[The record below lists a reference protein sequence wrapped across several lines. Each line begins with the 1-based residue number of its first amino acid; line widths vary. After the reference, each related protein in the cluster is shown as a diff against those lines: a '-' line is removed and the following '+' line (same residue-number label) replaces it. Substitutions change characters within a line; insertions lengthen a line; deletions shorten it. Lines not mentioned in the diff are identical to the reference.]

1 MRTVGIVV
9 LGLFA
14 GWIAGFLVGELL
26 ARTAQVT
33 GYQGGPLVV
42 VVGLAPQVGSL
53 LGVVVAVLVDS
64 RRRRDGSG
72 R

>member
-42 VVGLAPQVGSL
+42 VGLAPQVGSL